1 MSPSANLKNIMLQL
15 SSNSDAALAALI
27 RANPTPAGRYRQA
40 AMHLRDRLQALQ
52 THERNERRAELRIA
66 GLRLEQKRLE
76 RELGSETEQ
85 AIAKNKAALIE
96 IDIEEGEAEL
106 RLSRDLVDD
115 ARREADVC
123 VSEIEAIR
131 VETGIDFENMPAVV
145 FQVHMHDE
153 FRQKRIRWLAA
164 GYLGPR
170 LGIPVDRMEAILEY
184 SPEERAALFAA
195 IAGLASENAV
205 VMQHYLTET
214 HVE

>member
-1 MSPSANLKNIMLQL
+1 MLQL

-52 THERNERRAELRIA
+52 VHERNERRAELRIA
-66 GLRLEQKRLE
+66 GLRLEQQRLQ
-76 RELGSETEQ
+76 RELGSEIER
-85 AIAKNKAALIE
+85 AIAQNKVDLIE
-96 IDIEEGEAEL
+96 LDIEEGEAEL

-131 VETGIDFENMPAVV
+131 AETGLDFENMPAVV

-195 IAGLASENAV
+195 IAGIAAENTI
-205 VMQHYLTET
+205 VMQSCLPEPHAE
-214 HVE
+214 

>member
-1 MSPSANLKNIMLQL
+1 MQF

-52 THERNERRAELRIA
+52 AHERNERRAELRIA
-66 GLRLEQKRLE
+66 GLRLEQQRLQC
-76 RELGSETEQ
+76 ELGSEIERE
-85 AIAKNKAALIE
+85 IARNKSDLIE
-96 IDIEEGEAEL
+96 LDIEEGEAEV
-106 RLSRDLVDD
+106 RLSRDLVAD

-131 VETGIDFENMPAVV
+131 AETGLDFENMPAVV

-170 LGIPVDRMEAILEY
+170 LGIPIDRMEALLEY

-195 IAGLASENAV
+195 ISGLASENEV
-205 VMQHYLTET
+205 VMQHYLES
-214 HVE
+214 HAE